1 VITRDRIVIEY
12 CHGDES
18 HDCNGCYRSATL
30 DIWASS
36 CECKVGWQGVYIYD
50 WSDEWHV
57 FSFVQVV
64 TEIQKGQLKLRYS
77 TANEQ

>member
-1 VITRDRIVIEY
+1 
-12 CHGDES
+12 
-18 HDCNGCYRSATL
+18 
-30 DIWASS
+30 
-36 CECKVGWQGVYIYD
+36 VGWQGVYIYD